1 MFAQTIC
8 TLLPMLLTKL
18 LTEIKQKNASDLH
31 LRSMLPPIM
40 RIDGN
45 LYRGDHPPLSTEEIE
60 AMAQSIMNENLKKK
74 FLQKFSVD
82 TSYSVPGVGRF
93 RVNIFRQRG
102 TTSLVFRNIPFVI
115 PTVESLNLP
124 QVIKSFCD
132 KPQGMVI
139 VTGPTGCGKSS
150 TLAAMIQLI
159 NQTKSLHIV
168 TIEDPIEY
176 LYKNENSI
184 VSQREIGIDTPNFA
198 HALKDAL
205 RQDPDVILIGEMR
218 DIETTSIAMNAAET
232 GHLIFSTM
240 HANNTYEAVSRII
253 DIFPNDQQNQV
264 KLQLS
269 NVLIGAISQRL
280 ISRADMAGRIPAVE
294 ILIATAAIK
303 KMIAQSQYKEILE
316 QIEKSVVHYGM
327 QSLEQ
332 SLLALLANKMINL
345 DEALNTTLRQSEL
358 DLAREQ
364 LGIGELGGFRSAN

>member
-1 MFAQTIC
+1 
-8 TLLPMLLTKL
+8 MLLTKL

-31 LRSMLPPIM
+31 IRSMLPPVM

-45 LYRGDHPPLSTEEIE
+45 LYRGDHPALSTEEIE
-60 AMAQSIMNENLKKK
+60 AMAQSIMNDNLKKK
-74 FLQKFSVD
+74 FTQKLSVD

-115 PTVESLNLP
+115 PTIESLNLP

-132 KPQGMVI
+132 KPQGLVI

-150 TLAAMIQLI
+150 SLAAMIQLI
-159 NQTKSLHIV
+159 NQTNSRHIV

-176 LYKNENSI
+176 LFKNENSI
-184 VSQREIGIDTPNFA
+184 ISQREIGIDTPNFA

-253 DIFPNDQQNQV
+253 DIFPNDQQNQI
-264 KLQLS
+264 KLQLA

-358 DLAREQ
+358 ELMREQ
-364 LGIGELGGFRSAN
+364 LGIGELGGFRSSN

>member
-1 MFAQTIC
+1 
-8 TLLPMLLTKL
+8 
-18 LTEIKQKNASDLH
+18 
-31 LRSMLPPIM
+31 M

-45 LYRGDHPPLSTEEIE
+45 LCRGDHPPLSTEEIE
-60 AMAQSIMNENLKKK
+60 AMAQTIMNDNLKKK
-74 FLQKFSVD
+74 FQQKFSVD

-102 TTSLVFRNIPFVI
+102 TTSLVFRNIPFTI
-115 PTVESLNLP
+115 PTVEALNLP

-132 KPQGMVI
+132 KPQGLVI

-150 TLAAMIQLI
+150 TLAAMVQLI
-159 NQTKSLHIV
+159 NQTNSLHIV

-176 LYKNENSI
+176 LFKNENSI
-184 VSQREIGIDTPNFA
+184 ISQREIGIDTPSFT

-253 DIFPNDQQNQV
+253 DIFPNDQQNQI
-264 KLQLS
+264 KLQLA

-280 ISRADMAGRIPAVE
+280 INRADTAGRIPAVE
-294 ILIATAAIK
+294 ILIATAAVK
-303 KMIAQSQYKEILE
+303 KMIAHNQYKEILE

-358 DLAREQ
+358 ELMREQ
-364 LGIGELGGFRSAN
+364 LGIGELGGFRFPN

>member
-1 MFAQTIC
+1 
-8 TLLPMLLTKL
+8 MLLTKL

-31 LRSMLPPIM
+31 LRSMLPPIL

-74 FLQKFSVD
+74 FLQNFSVD

>member
-1 MFAQTIC
+1 
-8 TLLPMLLTKL
+8 MLLTKL

-31 LRSMLPPIM
+31 LRSMLPPIL

-60 AMAQSIMNENLKKK
+60 AMAQSIMNESLKKK